1 MAHGANEDLVADI
14 VIGSDGMADLL
25 LRGEEIPHYKQSR
38 QAATLLAAANGSS
51 RDPRVKKA
59 VAGGHCGC
67 FFVRHWRTSAF
78 SSIAVETTE
87 LVRL

>member
-1 MAHGANEDLVADI
+1 MPRFTL
-14 VIGSDGMADLL
+14 SPSLL
-25 LRGEEIPHYKQSR
+25 SGEEIPHYKQSR
-38 QAATLLAAANGSS
+38 QAATLLAAAKGSS

-67 FFVRHWRTSAF
+67 FFVRHCRTLAF